1 MNTDTYQNALESTK
15 DSIEDVNNAI
25 GFSLGSLTLEK
36 LITSAITLVICVL
49 VIWLVMR
56 VARRISAHSRLSESL
71 SRFILKVLKIA
82 LEFMAILIVADSL
95 GFNVT
100 ALLAVYLLAA
110 AFQWLL
116 SYCTNVVCY
125 RTVRDLRDAAFT
137 KIHQVPLKAIDRTP
151 HGDIVA
157 RVTADAEAVGDGLL
171 QGVSQLMT
179 GVATIVGTI
188 AFMLSISVPVALVV
202 ILLTPLSVLA
212 AGIINSIGV
221 VLFLSPVHLYDSG
234 ISGTSMLLG
243 QLTPE
248 WLPLSFFLIV
258 LNVPLFAYGAKKQG
272 AAFTVYSIFAVVVYS
287 ASSYVITY
295 VLPIDVSSSSPIA
308 GNDLLLCAVFGGLI
322 SGVGSG
328 LTIRFGGAIDGI
340 EVMAVLFAK
349 RLGLTVGSFVMVYN
363 VILYLVCGIVLQSF
377 ILPLYSI
384 LTYCA
389 AIKTVDFIVEGF
401 DKAKSAMIITTKEEE
416 ISKELSDAFGHGI
429 TLIDSEGYYKG
440 RQQTIIY
447 FVVNRF
453 QIAKMKSII
462 HRIDPNAFVTISDVS
477 DIMGSSINR
486 RQ

>member
-1 MNTDTYQNALESTK
+1 MSV
-15 DSIEDVNNAI
+15 S
-25 GFSLGSLTLEK
+25 SLK
-36 LITSAITLVICVL
+36 
-49 VIWLVMR
+49 
-56 VARRISAHSRLSESL
+56 SE
-71 SRFILKVLKIA
+71 
-82 LEFMAILIVADSL
+82 
-95 GFNVT
+95 
-100 ALLAVYLLAA
+100 
-110 AFQWLL
+110 
-116 SYCTNVVCY
+116 
-125 RTVRDLRDAAFT
+125 LR
-137 KIHQVPLKAIDRTP
+137 
-151 HGDIVA
+151 
-157 RVTADAEAVGDGLL
+157 
-171 QGVSQLMT
+171 
-179 GVATIVGTI
+179 
-188 AFMLSISVPVALVV
+188 
-202 ILLTPLSVLA
+202 PLSFLILLA

-272 AAFTVYSIFAVVVYS
+272 AAFTVYSIFAVAVYS

-295 VLPIDVSSSSPIA
+295 FLPIDVSSSSPIA

>member
-1 MNTDTYQNALESTK
+1 MHRST
-15 DSIEDVNNAI
+15 
-25 GFSLGSLTLEK
+25 
-36 LITSAITLVICVL
+36 
-49 VIWLVMR
+49 
-56 VARRISAHSRLSESL
+56 
-71 SRFILKVLKIA
+71 LKK
-82 LEFMAILIVADSL
+82 
-95 GFNVT
+95 
-100 ALLAVYLLAA
+100 
-110 AFQWLL
+110 
-116 SYCTNVVCY
+116 
-125 RTVRDLRDAAFT
+125 DLR
-137 KIHQVPLKAIDRTP
+137 
-151 HGDIVA
+151 
-157 RVTADAEAVGDGLL
+157 
-171 QGVSQLMT
+171 
-179 GVATIVGTI
+179 
-188 AFMLSISVPVALVV
+188 
-202 ILLTPLSVLA
+202 PLSFLILLA

-243 QLTPE
+243 QLTPD

-272 AAFTVYSIFAVVVYS
+272 ASFTIYSIFAVAVYS

-295 VLPIDVSSSSPIA
+295 VLPIDVSTSSPIA
-308 GNDLLLCAVFGGLI
+308 GNDLLLCAIFGGLI

-349 RLGLTVGSFVMVYN
+349 RLGLTVGSFVMIYN
-363 VILYLVCGIVLQSF
+363 VILYLVCGMVLQSF

-401 DKAKSAMIITTKEEE
+401 DKAKSAMIITTRESE

-440 RQQTIIY
+440 REQTIIY

-486 RQ
+486 R

>member
-1 MNTDTYQNALESTK
+1 MSV
-15 DSIEDVNNAI
+15 S
-25 GFSLGSLTLEK
+25 SLK
-36 LITSAITLVICVL
+36 
-49 VIWLVMR
+49 
-56 VARRISAHSRLSESL
+56 SE
-71 SRFILKVLKIA
+71 
-82 LEFMAILIVADSL
+82 
-95 GFNVT
+95 
-100 ALLAVYLLAA
+100 
-110 AFQWLL
+110 
-116 SYCTNVVCY
+116 
-125 RTVRDLRDAAFT
+125 LR
-137 KIHQVPLKAIDRTP
+137 
-151 HGDIVA
+151 
-157 RVTADAEAVGDGLL
+157 
-171 QGVSQLMT
+171 
-179 GVATIVGTI
+179 
-188 AFMLSISVPVALVV
+188 
-202 ILLTPLSVLA
+202 PLSFLILLA

-272 AAFTVYSIFAVVVYS
+272 ASFTIYSIFAVAVYS

-295 VLPIDVSSSSPIA
+295 VLPIDVSASSPIA

-384 LTYCA
+384 MTYCA